1 MGFDPSYHAFIR
13 AAFAVSPLETHD
25 IALTNLTTCKDG
37 CTPMPVV
44 CRNFTAHVNVT
55 VLNEGNVAE
64 NVSVTAYAN
73 TTVIGTQ
80 SVLNLEPLNQT
91 VVTFLWN
98 TTGYAIVNYTLS
110 AYAAPVPGEVHTV
123 DNVYNYTGFVRVT
136 IVGDINGDDKCDM
149 RDVGGTA
156 RGFGSTP
163 GLPGWNPNAD
173 LTDDHQ
179 IDMKDIGT
187 VARHFGENA

>member
-1 MGFDPSYHAFIR
+1 M
-13 AAFAVSPLETHD
+13 AVHR
-25 IALTNLTTCKDG
+25 C
-37 CTPMPVV
+37 
-44 CRNFTAHVNVT
+44 HVNVT

-80 SVLNLEPLNQT
+80 SVLNLGPLNQT

-110 AYAAPVPGEVHTV
+110 AYAAPVPGEVHIV

-156 RGFGSTP
+156 RGFGSKP

-173 LTDDHQ
+173 LIDDHQ
-179 IDMKDIGT
+179 IDMRDIGT
-187 VARHFGENA
+187 VARHFGEHT